1 MGDVVDL
8 AEARRKRA
16 ERLAALEVES
26 LSVECLEENIAK
38 LKQWAAELEQ
48 TLTSESKED
57 KDE

>member
-1 MGDVVDL
+1 MGDVISL

-16 ERLAALEVES
+16 ERLAEAEEVV
-26 LSVECLEENIAK
+26 LSVESLEENIAK

-48 TLTSESKED
+48 SLTSESKED